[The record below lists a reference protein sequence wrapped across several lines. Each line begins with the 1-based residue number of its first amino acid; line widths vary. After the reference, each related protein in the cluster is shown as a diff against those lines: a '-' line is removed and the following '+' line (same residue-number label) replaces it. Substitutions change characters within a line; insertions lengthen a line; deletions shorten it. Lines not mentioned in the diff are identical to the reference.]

1 MKAKSNKTVLLPDR
15 RKIYLVFG
23 VVLILSSMALI
34 FQSLQKASART
45 TTVVVI
51 NDLPTGKIIE
61 DSDLKII
68 SVDLA
73 LATNKYYTEK
83 NQLIGKSVLR
93 NLYAGELIAI
103 SSIGER
109 RDLRT
114 VALKLSLGR
123 VPPDLKV
130 NDWVDIWWTDI
141 DTNTSENL
149 LKNINTSQVIQ
160 DGSGYAST
168 ITVVVAVPPHQV
180 ATLISAARTEAID
193 LVKHEN

>member
-141 DTNTSENL
+141 DTNTSEYL

>member
-1 MKAKSNKTVLLPDR
+1 MKNKSTKKVLLPDR
-15 RKIYLVFG
+15 RKVYLVLG
-23 VVLILSSMALI
+23 VVLILFSMALI

-45 TTVVVI
+45 TTLVVI
-51 NDLPTGKIIE
+51 NDLPIGKIIE
-61 DSDLKII
+61 DSDLKVIP
-68 SVDLA
+68 VDLA

-83 NQLIGKSVLR
+83 DQVIGKSVLR

-130 NDWVDIWWTDI
+130 NDWVDIWWTDT
-141 DTNTSENL
+141 DNNTSRNL
-149 LKNINTSQVIQ
+149 LKNVNTSQVIQ
-160 DGSGYAST
+160 DGTGYAST

>member
-1 MKAKSNKTVLLPDR
+1 MKTKSVKTNILPDR
-15 RKIYLVFG
+15 RKIFIVFG
-23 VVLILSSMALI
+23 IILILISMTLI
-34 FQSLQKASART
+34 YQSLRKASART
-45 TTVVVI
+45 TTVVVMR
-51 NDLPTGKIIE
+51 DLPTGKLIE
-61 DSDLKII
+61 DSDLKVI

-73 LATNKYYTEK
+73 SAAGSYYTVKSEI
-83 NQLIGKSVLR
+83 IGKSALR

-103 SSIGER
+103 SSLGER
-109 RDLRT
+109 KDLRT

-130 NDWVDIWWTDI
+130 NDWVDIWWTDL
-141 DTNTSENL
+141 DTNKSINL

-160 DGSGYAST
+160 DGTGYAST

-180 ATLISAARTEAID
+180 ATLIAAARTEAID

>member
-1 MKAKSNKTVLLPDR
+1 MKTKSNKTVLLPDR
-15 RKIYLVFG
+15 RKIYLAFG

-45 TTVVVI
+45 TTVVVV

-73 LATNKYYTEK
+73 LATNKYHTEK

>member
-1 MKAKSNKTVLLPDR
+1 MKTKSNKTVLLPDR
-15 RKIYLVFG
+15 RKIYLAFG

-45 TTVVVI
+45 PTVVVV

-73 LATNKYYTEK
+73 LATNKYHTEK